1 MTHSTPPGQDVLE
14 APFPTAATRQADQP
28 DALPTERATGEEA
41 SVSLGSSF
49 TRLLDACRTDGQ
61 GEDEDSPPAITD
73 SRLLLVDDRPELLN
87 SLYELVKMHGYTNV
101 ERALGGQ
108 AALDALN
115 DREFDLV
122 LLDLIMPDVSGHDV
136 LQFARDRGL
145 KTKIVVV
152 SGDASFSGV
161 KHAMT
166 CGAFDFV
173 KKPYEADELVATIQN
188 ALNARDLERRHSQ
201 MSRAL
206 KESEMLYR
214 FIVNSSPDL
223 VYMLD
228 RNGCFMF
235 LNDRIE
241 SLLGYEKDEL
251 LGRHYSELVHEEHQ
265 DDAKNFMNERRT
277 GTRAINNAE
286 LRLKSKRADRTGR
299 AFQNGAVWM
308 ELTAM
313 GIYVDPSERTRDG
326 FVGTYGTARDITER
340 KEAEQVINFQ
350 AYHDLLTHLPNRALL
365 KDRLSLAIS
374 HAQRNKRKLAVMF
387 LDLDRFKLVN
397 DTLGHTMGD
406 RLLKAVAN
414 RLQSCLRS
422 GDTLSRFGGDEFT
435 LLLPEVRTRDD
446 VVVIASKILD
456 RLASPFVIDGHEL
469 FVGASIGV
477 AMYPEAGDSVESL
490 IQNADIAMY
499 HIKGRGKNG
508 YQFFSD
514 EMNQRFST
522 RLSMERELRNA
533 LSRDELQVHYQ
544 PQVNLETG
552 NVSGLEALV
561 RWRHPERGMVQP
573 AEFLDV
579 AEETGLI
586 TQLDEYVQRRA
597 FEDVAAWQRQGFG
610 DVTLSVNLTAG
621 QLENEGFLDRF
632 SANLKASGLRP
643 DSLKLEITES
653 MLMRD
658 LDLIVPRL
666 RALREQ
672 GIGIAIDDFGTGYSS
687 LSYLQQ
693 FPVNGLK
700 IDRSFVSDIRAD
712 QADASII
719 NAIVAMARGLKLGL
733 VAEGV
738 ENRTQLRYLR
748 SRGCSEVQGFIFS
761 GAVPAS
767 EVAPM
772 LRDNPYRGMVADT
785 PSRLAAGEHG
795 EVVSD
800 PAL

>member
-1 MTHSTPPGQDVLE
+1 MLKAPTTTTTDNSQRE
-14 APFPTAATRQADQP
+14 APVSGSSTLAQELSRELGGD
-28 DALPTERATGEEA
+28 GS
-41 SVSLGSSF
+41 SVSLSTSF
-49 TRLLDACRTDGQ
+49 TRLLDACRIDV
-61 GEDEDSPPAITD
+61 EALAKDSPRELTQ

-87 SLYELVKMHGYTNV
+87 SLYELVKLHGFEHA

-108 AALDALN
+108 AALDALASN
-115 DREFDLV
+115 SYELV

-136 LQFARDRGL
+136 LQYVRDRGIQS
-145 KTKIVVV
+145 KVVVV

-161 KHAMT
+161 KHALT

-173 KKPYEADELVATIQN
+173 KKPYEASELVATIQN
-188 ALNARDLERRHSQ
+188 ALQARDLEQRNSD

-241 SLLGYEKDEL
+241 SLLGYKKEEL
-251 LGRHYSELVHEEHQ
+251 LGRHYSELVHEDHDE
-265 DDAKNFMNERRT
+265 DAKNFMNERRT
-277 GTRAINNAE
+277 GTRAIQNAE
-286 LRLKSKRADRTGR
+286 LQLKSKRADRSGR
-299 AFQNGAVWM
+299 PYQDGTVWM

-313 GIYVDPSERTRDG
+313 GIYLDPGERTREG

-340 KEAEQVINFQ
+340 KEAQQVINFQ

-374 HAQRNKRKLAVMF
+374 HAERNKRKLAVMF

-422 GDTLSRFGGDEFT
+422 GDTLSSFGGDEFT

-456 RLASPFVIDGHEL
+456 RLSAPFVIEGHEL

-477 AMYPEAGDSVESL
+477 AMYPEGGESVEQL

-508 YQFFSD
+508 YQFFSE

-533 LSRDELQVHYQ
+533 LAKGELQVHYQ
-544 PQVNLETG
+544 PQVNLESG
-552 NVSGLEALV
+552 NISGVEALV
-561 RWRHPERGMVQP
+561 RWRHPEQGLIP
-573 AEFLDV
+573 PIDFLGV

-597 FEDVAAWQRQGFG
+597 FEDVAGWQREGYN

-621 QLENEGFLDRF
+621 QLETDTFLDRF
-632 SANLKASGLRP
+632 SASLKASGLRP
-643 DSLKLEITES
+643 DALKLEITEG

-658 LDLIVPRL
+658 LDLIVPKL
-666 RALREQ
+666 RALRDM

-761 GAVPAS
+761 GAVPAN
-767 EVAPM
+767 EVTPL
-772 LRDNPYRGMVADT
+772 LRENPYRNIVAEAP
-785 PSRLAAGEHG
+785 PSLSAD
-795 EVVSD
+795 VS
-800 PAL
+800 A

>member
-1 MTHSTPPGQDVLE
+1 MGQYMSQTKQLEVLE
-14 APFPTAATRQADQP
+14 APSAA
-28 DALPTERATGEEA
+28 
-41 SVSLGSSF
+41 SLGTSF
-49 TRLLDACRTDGQ
+49 MRLLDACRTDAQSGA
-61 GEDEDSPPAITD
+61 EAEPLVITE

-87 SLYELVKMHGYTNV
+87 SLYELVKVHGFTNV
-101 ERALGGQ
+101 EKALGGQ
-108 AALDALN
+108 AALDALSSG
-115 DREFDLV
+115 EYELV

-136 LQFARDRGL
+136 LQFARDKNL
-145 KTKIVVV
+145 QSKIIVV
-152 SGDASFSGV
+152 SGDSSFSGV
-161 KHAMT
+161 KHALT

-173 KKPYEADELVATIQN
+173 KKPYEAAELLATMDN
-188 ALNARDLERRHSQ
+188 ALNARDLEQRNSN
-201 MSRAL
+201 MSRQL
-206 KESEMLYR
+206 HESEMLYR

-235 LNDRIE
+235 LNDRID

-251 LGRHYSELVHEEHQ
+251 LGKHYSDLVHEEHQ

-277 GTRAINNAE
+277 GSRAIHNTE
-286 LRLKSKRADRTGR
+286 LRLRSKRADRSDR
-299 AFQNGAVWM
+299 PFQDDAVWM

-313 GIYVDPSERTRDG
+313 GIYADPSERTRDG

-374 HAQRNKRKLAVMF
+374 HAERNKRKLAVMF

-414 RLQSCLRS
+414 RLQGCLRS

-456 RLASPFVIDGHEL
+456 RLVAPFVIDGHEL

-477 AMYPEAGDSVESL
+477 ALYPEAGDSVESL

-499 HIKGRGKNG
+499 HVKGRGKNG

-533 LSRDELQVHYQ
+533 LASEELQVHYQ
-544 PQVNLETG
+544 PQVNLESG
-552 NVSGLEALV
+552 RISGLEALV
-561 RWRHPERGMVQP
+561 RWRHPDQGLIQP
-573 AEFLDV
+573 ADFLSV

-597 FEDVAAWQRQGFG
+597 FEDVAAWQRLGH
-610 DVTLSVNLTAG
+610 DDITLSVNLTAG
-621 QLENEGFLDRF
+621 QLETDSFLERF
-632 SANLKASGLRP
+632 FASLKASGLNP
-643 DSLKLEITES
+643 KSLKMEITEG

-658 LDLIVPRL
+658 LDMIVPKL
-666 RALREQ
+666 RALREA

-712 QADASII
+712 QSDASII

-748 SRGCSEVQGFIFS
+748 SRGCTEVQGFIFS
-761 GAVPAS
+761 GALPAVEITPLLLS
-767 EVAPM
+767 
-772 LRDNPYRGMVADT
+772 NPYRNLVIEQPNRLPAD
-785 PSRLAAGEHG
+785 LA
-795 EVVSD
+795 VD
-800 PAL
+800 